1 MEKKKLEIIGLS
13 YTQSQSGA
21 YALILGE
28 IDGERRL
35 PIIIGGLEAQA
46 IAIAI
51 EHIKPSRPLTHDLL
65 KNFADCFEI
74 ILKEIIIYK
83 FFEGVFYSNL
93 ICVHNLKE
101 VIIDSRTSDAIA
113 LAIRFNCPIF
123 TYEPIL
129 VSAGVILKPEIERNP
144 QDSINIEV
152 QNKQKEFENISLI
165 ELEEMLEEAIREE
178 DFEIASRLRDEIFR
192 RKGNY

>member
-28 IDGERRL
+28 ADGERRL

-65 KNFADCFEI
+65 KNFADSFDI
-74 ILKEIIIYK
+74 QLKEIVIYK
-83 FFEGVFYSNL
+83 FFEGVFYANL
-93 ICVHNLKE
+93 ICEHNLKE

-113 LAIRFNCPIF
+113 LAIRFNCPIY
-123 TYEPIL
+123 TYESIL
-129 VSAGVILKPEIERNP
+129 IAAGVILKPEKETEPKESIET
-144 QDSINIEV
+144 QNIK
-152 QNKQKEFENISLI
+152 NEFENISLS
-165 ELEEMLEEAIREE
+165 ELKEMLEEAIKEE
-178 DFEIASRLRDEIFR
+178 DFEMASRLRDEIFK
-192 RKGNY
+192 RKE